1 VQQVAV
7 AVELKRQL
15 KTFPAILSRAPLTRE
30 SERERERER
39 EKKREEINFPFPRRD
54 VSGRKSSHVARI
66 LNLATLI
73 VAAADDRRS
82 TDHGPRINLPADGR
96 QVNACNQ

>member
-39 EKKREEINFPFPRRD
+39 ERKRE
-54 VSGRKSSHVARI
+54 
-66 LNLATLI
+66 
-73 VAAADDRRS
+73 RRS
-82 TDHGPRINLPADGR
+82 ISRFLVAT
-96 QVNACNQ
+96 